1 MTADTLRCPGC
12 RRRVRVPAGTDPGR
26 SRCSKCRTRL
36 RAAAADDAYRVFA
49 ATVADDPPADEPISL
64 DECEP
69 ISTAGPATVELPP
82 PVKVPAAVGGAHP
95 LRGRVTAV
103 FTPFGLFVEREAN
116 RPLVFAPVGTVAVA
130 AGRALRL
137 SLPGGP
143 LALLLPT
150 PQLTADTAAFL
161 AGTRPVP
168 DVPVRRRPV
177 WLRPAAALLVLVL
190 VGAAFVGGVALY
202 LTQRPPPPVEPPL
215 APPPVELPPVEPPPA
230 PPTPTE
236 PPSYFDLMTRDGTTR
251 LPDGPAAVTAL
262 AVTPD
267 GSETM
272 VGYADGTTWAW
283 RLDQPTFEPPRV
295 GPRGLGPVRRIT
307 FGGDHVFLAGDS
319 GLSVAAARAPR
330 LTLLVPGAPAAALP
344 EPNRERFAAVRGDKL
359 TVRYA
364 PLALL
369 TDPPAARVK
378 QGVVTSTPKDET
390 IPAGPWQDVP
400 APGVTFLA
408 WHPAGKLLYGTPD
421 GTVVTRP
428 PPPKGGAPTPRLH
441 RAPVR
446 AWAVG
451 PTWPDFATGDD
462 AGVVGVWP
470 AGGAAPFPLKVGSA
484 AVRQLAFSPCGGE
497 LAVADAAG
505 AVAVWNLPTRAK
517 VFESFRLGERV
528 IAYGPRADVLM
539 VSDGK
544 GVELWWLEGR

>member
-1 MTADTLRCPGC
+1 MSTTDTLRCPGC

-36 RAAAADDAYRVFA
+36 RPAADDAYHVFA
-49 ATVADDPPADEPISL
+49 GTVADDPPADEPISL

-69 ISTAGPATVELPP
+69 IPTAGPATVELPP
-82 PVKVPAAVGGAHP
+82 PVKVRAAVTGAHP

-103 FTPFGLFVEREAN
+103 LTPFGLFVERVPN
-116 RPLVFAPVGTVAVA
+116 RPLLFAPVGSVAVA
-130 AGRALRL
+130 SGRTLRL
-137 SLPGGP
+137 SLPDGP

-150 PQLTADTAAFL
+150 STLTADTAAFL
-161 AGTRPVP
+161 AGTRTVP
-168 DVPVRRRPV
+168 EVPVLHRPG
-177 WLRPAAALLVLVL
+177 WLLPAAALLVLVL
-190 VGAAFVGGVALY
+190 VGAAVVGGAALY
-202 LTQRPPPPVEPPL
+202 LALRPPPAPVELPPPPPVEP
-215 APPPVELPPVEPPPA
+215 PPVEPPPA

-236 PPSYFDLMTRDGTTR
+236 PPSYYDLMMRDGTTR
-251 LPDGPAAVTAL
+251 LPDGPAGVTAL

-267 GSETM
+267 GRETI

-295 GPRGLGPVRRIT
+295 GPRGVGPVRRVT

-319 GLSVAAARAPR
+319 GLSVADARAPR
-330 LTLLVPGAPAAALP
+330 VTLHVPGGRAVFP
-344 EPNRERFAAVRGDKL
+344 EPNRERVAAVRNDKL

-369 TDPPAARVK
+369 KDPPAARVRN
-378 QGVVTSTPKDET
+378 GVVTSTPKDET
-390 IPAGPWQDVP
+390 TPAGPWPDVP
-400 APGVTFLA
+400 ASAVTFVA
-408 WHPAGKLLYGTPD
+408 WHPNGKLLTGTPD
-421 GTVVTRP
+421 GTIVSRP
-428 PPPKGGAPTPRLH
+428 PPAKGSAPTPRLH
-441 RAPVR
+441 RAAVR

-470 AGGAAPFPLKVGSA
+470 AGGAAPYPLKVGSA
-484 AVRQLAFSPCGGE
+484 AVKQLAFSPCGGE

-505 AVAVWNLPTRAK
+505 VISLWNLPARAK
-517 VFESFRLGERV
+517 VFETFRLGERV
-528 IAYGPRADVLM
+528 IAYGPRADVLL
-539 VSDGK
+539 VSDGN